1 MQLET
6 RRFGTIAIDDD
17 DAFAVP
23 NGIPGFPEL
32 RRVALLG
39 AGPAPGVNPSDESSL
54 FWMQD
59 LDDGDLAFMCVVPWE
74 VFPDYD
80 IDVDEKSL
88 GIADE
93 ADVRVLALVT
103 VHRTDDTP
111 HLTAN
116 LRAPIVVDVAR
127 RKLQQVIL
135 ADSRWPVWASFGVLA
150 ATEVG

>member
-54 FWMQD
+54 YWMQD
-59 LDDGDLAFMCVVPWE
+59 LDDGDLTFMCVVPWE

-135 ADSRWPVWASFGVLA
+135 ADSRWPVRASFGVLA
-150 ATEVG
+150 APEVG